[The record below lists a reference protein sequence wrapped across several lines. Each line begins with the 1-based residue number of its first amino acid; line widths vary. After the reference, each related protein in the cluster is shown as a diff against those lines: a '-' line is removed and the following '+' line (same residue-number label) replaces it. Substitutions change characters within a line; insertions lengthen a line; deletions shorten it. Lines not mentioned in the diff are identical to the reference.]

1 MSDKIQAT
9 GVSILVMLVALVGS
23 ALLFAFIMGMAG
35 MDTTI
40 EIGLTI
46 SALIFAGVLFF
57 VYQVLSGLGL
67 VKQLKSG

>member
-1 MSDKIQAT
+1 
-9 GVSILVMLVALVGS
+9 
-23 ALLFAFIMGMAG
+23 MGMAG